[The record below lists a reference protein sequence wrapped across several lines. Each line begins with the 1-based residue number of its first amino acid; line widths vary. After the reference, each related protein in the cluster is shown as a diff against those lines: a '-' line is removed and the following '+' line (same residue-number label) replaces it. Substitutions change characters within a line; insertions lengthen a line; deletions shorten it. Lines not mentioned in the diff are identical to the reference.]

1 MKSPDD
7 DLSRVFHALADPTRR
22 AILSRLHAGPQTVGA
37 LAEPFAMSRPAIS
50 QHLNVLERAGLIE
63 RTATAQWRTC
73 SLRSEPL
80 DEASAWVERHRGEWN
95 ERFDLL
101 DEQLHRMKGE
111 THEHPNG

>member
-1 MKSPDD
+1 MKAPDD
-7 DLSRVFHALADPTRR
+7 ELSRVFHALADPTRR
-22 AILSRLHAGPQTVGA
+22 AILSRLHAGPATVGA

-73 SLRSEPL
+73 SLRTEPL
-80 DEASAWVERHRGEWN
+80 DGASAWVERHRGEWN

-101 DEQLHRMKGE
+101 DEQLRRMREGE
-111 THEHPNG
+111 TP